1 MAQRIKRP
9 ISTSGSIAHV
19 PLTKGYVAVIDASD
33 VPLIESVNW
42 YAHGKGRC
50 VYAFAR
56 IDYKLV
62 PMHRVILG
70 MPDSDCVDHIDA
82 DTLNNRRANIRP
94 ATKGQNSMNR
104 PVQSNNPSG
113 FKGVTFDKERQKWRA
128 YIKRDGIRKALGRFD
143 TAEQAH
149 AAYAAACEIYHG
161 EFGRSS

>member
-9 ISTSGSIAHV
+9 ISISGSIAHV
-19 PLTKGYVAVIDASD
+19 PLTKGHVAVIDAGD
-33 VPLIESVNW
+33 VPLIENVNW

-82 DTLNNRRANIRP
+82 DTLNNRRANLAP
-94 ATKGQNSMNR
+94 
-104 PVQSNNPSG
+104 
-113 FKGVTFDKERQKWRA
+113 
-128 YIKRDGIRKALGRFD
+128 RDQG
-143 TAEQAH
+143 AEQ
-149 AAYAAACEIYHG
+149 YEPPGPIQ
-161 EFGRSS
+161 